1 MFPFIHN
8 IFKPFK
14 CLQCLVHNYLL
25 DRLALLKQ
33 QENRKQWRKEPC
45 THCCSI
51 LTECRL
57 GWWGAPLTAVFRA
70 RCSRARAGRENPH
83 QSFETSWENCQKP
96 VSQPTPLTDLG
107 VMGGG
112 KPRVKK
118 DLRSHCAGPTLK
130 IHLHRLMRTRDH
142 LSLLLYCL
150 FGALEGSKT
159 AQLH

>member
-1 MFPFIHN
+1 MLAVFSTQLFIRQMGTLEATGKQKAMKEGAMHSL
-8 IFKPFK
+8 
-14 CLQCLVHNYLL
+14 LQHPHRVQAGLV
-25 DRLALLKQ
+25 
-33 QENRKQWRKEPC
+33 
-45 THCCSI
+45 
-51 LTECRL
+51 
-57 GWWGAPLTAVFRA
+57 TAVFRA

-96 VSQPTPLTDLG
+96 VSQPTPFTDLG

-142 LSLLLYCL
+142 LSLLLYHL